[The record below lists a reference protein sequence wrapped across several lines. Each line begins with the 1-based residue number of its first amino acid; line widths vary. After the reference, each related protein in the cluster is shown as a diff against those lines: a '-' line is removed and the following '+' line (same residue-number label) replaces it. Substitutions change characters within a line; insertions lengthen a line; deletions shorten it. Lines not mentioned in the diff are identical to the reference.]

1 MKISMEEPTE
11 KIFTVSEYIE
21 ILNTFLKREEIKL
34 IGEVSQVQKAVSG
47 HVYFSLKDQNSDAVM
62 SSVIW
67 KGNYMRCGINME
79 VGMELLLTGHP
90 QIYAPTGRFSF
101 VADTIELRGEGALKK
116 AYDELK
122 KKLEGEG
129 LFAPERKRPL
139 PELIH
144 KIGVITSR
152 EGAVIHDFVNNLGKF
167 GYEVNL
173 VDSRVEGQQAVKSLI
188 EAIHTLKKK
197 DIEVLVIIRGGGSLE
212 SLQAFNNE
220 ALVREVVNFP
230 VPVIAGIGHDK
241 DVPLVALAAD
251 VMVSTPTAATHLIN
265 YSWQEAYAK
274 IGQMSQILTRVAQEI
289 KRIYADLE
297 LSWSSLLD
305 HTAERIEVIKQK
317 IAFAEQT
324 IKFNDPTRQLKF
336 GYSIVRKEG
345 KVVKNIRG
353 LEKGDSLNVQLSDGG
368 VESTVDR
375 VTI

>member
-1 MKISMEEPTE
+1 MELPE

-21 ILNTFLKREEIKL
+21 VLNVFLKREEVKL

-47 HVYFSLKDQNSDAVM
+47 HVYFSLKDQNGDAVM

-79 VGMELLLTGHP
+79 VGMELMLTGHP
-90 QIYAPTGRFSF
+90 QIYAPRGTFSF
-101 VADTIELRGEGALKK
+101 VAETIELRGEGVLKK

-129 LFAPERKRPL
+129 IFTPERKRPL

-167 GYEVNL
+167 GYEVNV
-173 VDSRVEGQQAVKSLI
+173 VDSRVEGQQAIKSLI

-197 DIEVLVIIRGGGSLE
+197 DIEVLVMIRGGGSLE

-220 ALVREVVNFP
+220 ALVREVVDFP

-241 DVPLVALAAD
+241 DIPLVALAAD
-251 VMVSTPTAATHLIN
+251 FMVSTPTAVTHLIN
-265 YSWQEAYAK
+265 RSWQEAYAK
-274 IGQMSQILTRVAQEI
+274 IDQISHILLRVAQEI
-289 KRIYADLE
+289 KKIYADLE
-297 LSWSSLLD
+297 LSWSAMLN
-305 HTAERIEVIKQK
+305 HTAERIEAIKQK

-336 GYSIVRKEG
+336 GYSIVRKGG
-345 KVVKNIRG
+345 KVMRNAQG
-353 LEKGDSLNVQLSDGG
+353 LEKGDSLNIELSDGG